1 MIAELQ
7 KRVQGTDY
15 ANKLQIICGDV
26 IKIDL
31 PYFDSCVANIPYQ
44 ISSPLIFK
52 LLGHR
57 PLFRSAVL
65 MVQRE
70 FALRLIAKPG
80 DPLYCRLSVNT
91 QLLAKITH
99 LIKVSK
105 NNFKP
110 PPKVESSVIRIVPH
124 NPPPPINFTE
134 WDGLLR
140 LCFGRK
146 NKTLGAI
153 FKQNSILTLLE
164 ANYKTYCSLNGI
176 NVDENFLIKEKV
188 MEILETSNFALQRSQ
203 KMDIDDFLKLLEVFN
218 NGNIHF
224 SSD

>member
-7 KRVQGTDY
+7 KRVQGTEFSHR
-15 ANKLQIICGDV
+15 LQIICGDV

-31 PYFDSCVANIPYQ
+31 PYFDCCVANIPYQ

-57 PLFRSAVL
+57 PMFRSAVL

-80 DPLYCRLSVNT
+80 DALYCRLSVNT

-105 NNFKP
+105 NNLKP
-110 PPKVESSVIRIVPH
+110 PPKVESSVVRIVPH

-140 LCFGRK
+140 LCFVRK

-153 FKQNSILTLLE
+153 FKRDSVLKLLE
-164 ANYKTYCSLNGI
+164 SNYKTYCSLNGI
-176 NVDENFLIKEKV
+176 ELDDDFKMKDIV
-188 MEILETSNFALQRSQ
+188 MEILQTNKFDLERSQ
-203 KMDIDDFLKLLEVFN
+203 KLTIDDFLRLLQVFN
-218 NGNIHF
+218 KANIHF
-224 SSD
+224 S

>member
-7 KRVQGTDY
+7 KRVQGSEY
-15 ANKLQIICGDV
+15 ANRLQIICGDV

-31 PYFDSCVANIPYQ
+31 PYFDCCVANIPYQ

-57 PLFRSAVL
+57 PLFRSCVL

-70 FALRLIAKPG
+70 FALRLVAKPG

-110 PPKVESSVIRIVPH
+110 PPKVESSVVRIVPH

-153 FKQNSILTLLE
+153 FKHDSVLKLLE
-164 ANYKTYCSLNGI
+164 SNYKTYCSLNGI
-176 NVDENFLIKEKV
+176 ELIEGELNMKEKV
-188 MEILETSNFALQRSQ
+188 ITLLQTNNFAQERSQ
-203 KMDIDDFLKLLEVFN
+203 KLDIDEFLRLLDCFN
-218 NGNIHF
+218 KEHIHF
-224 SSD
+224 C